1 MAELPLAPV
10 PLQPLPE
17 GTRATG
23 WRPAAELPRAA
34 RWLALGREQPALVV
48 AAAPLVLIVLVCLA
62 APLWPLP
69 DPLRGDIL
77 SRYLPP
83 GAPDHPL
90 GTDQLGRDVLSRLV
104 WGGRISIA
112 TGVAANIVVA
122 VLGVCIGLV
131 AGYFGGKVDAVL
143 MCITDVLLAFP
154 GLLLA
159 LAMLAF
165 LGPSLINMVIAVTIS
180 SVPSKVRFVRGQV
193 LQARQLKFVEAA
205 RILGYG
211 HGRIMF
217 SEILPYVMPLILTLA
232 ALQATGFFLAT
243 AGLSLLGLGVEPPN
257 PDWGSMVGQGIAAIY
272 EAPHAML
279 APTVMITLIA
289 VCFNVIG
296 DEIQKLLSPKGQAN

>member
-10 PLQPLPE
+10 PLQPVE
-17 GTRATG
+17 TAA
-23 WRPAAELPRAA
+23 WRPAAARPRALRWIEFA
-34 RWLALGREQPALVV
+34 REHQALVV
-48 AAAPLVLIVLVCLA
+48 AAAPLVLITLGCLA

-122 VLGVCIGLV
+122 TLGVCIGLA

-143 MCITDVLLAFP
+143 MRITDVLLAFP

-165 LGPSLINMVIAVTIS
+165 LGPSLVNMVIAVTVS

-205 RILGYG
+205 RILGFG
-211 HGRIMF
+211 HLRIMF

-296 DEIQKLLSPKGQAN
+296 DEIQKILSPRGQTN